1 MRAAAPTALALV
13 LLACTPAPRDA
24 APSPA
29 PSAPAA
35 APPPAPSAHA
45 FRSTPPPSCARRAA
59 GPAPAPLDPTH
70 AGSGVALAELDG
82 RTLAFVADEDD
93 RALHTVDVDA
103 RAALARTPLAGRPA
117 QVIVLGDG
125 RVVASLRDRGL
136 LEVLEPTGA
145 AAPLVR
151 RCLVPVAT
159 EPVGLAMTP
168 DRATLLVASRWEPA
182 LTGFATADLRRLG
195 ELPLARDPGA
205 VVASADGRRAF
216 VAHAVGG
223 RISVVALGEGGAP
236 TAARELSTDGV
247 EWRPQARFS
256 KIARPVAPPMTGRS
270 ARSAPFGPEG
280 LLPVDAPA
288 PAPARVERRGSQG
301 FALARAA
308 SGAVFAPIAL
318 VDPGREASS
327 GGYGAAR
334 AQTVIHHIAVVDATG
349 ERADVPPVSTHLG
362 THGCQLP
369 RAAAIA
375 PGEEV
380 LLVACLGRDEV
391 IAYDARAEIPGQAS
405 AAGSARD
412 RELYR
417 ARVGFGPTAIAVDG
431 ARGRAVVFTRFDGEL
446 TILPAARSP
455 ASAVVRA
462 PSKELSGEL
471 PVVVLPRASRLDER
485 RAEGQRLF
493 HAAGG
498 RRIAFDG
505 RACASCHPDGRDDAL
520 TWSTPEGPR
529 QTPMLMGRL
538 DGTAPYGW
546 EGNKKDLEGHFART
560 LSRLGGAGLTGGERD
575 AIFAYLRAMEPPG
588 GAADLTAEER
598 AALVAAPGGAAGA
611 GAVAGAGATGGGA
624 AEAGAVAA
632 GARVALA
639 ARGEALFHAPEA
651 GCSTCHLG
659 DELTTDGARH
669 DVRSATRFEAVRAFD
684 TPSLRFVGRS
694 APYYHDGRYP
704 TLLALLQG
712 ADGSMGHTAHLSA
725 EDRRALVAYLESL

>member
-13 LLACTPAPRDA
+13 LSACAPAPRDA
-24 APSPA
+24 TPPPPS

-35 APPPAPSAHA
+35 AVSTPPSAPA
-45 FRSTPPPSCARRAA
+45 AGSTPPPSCARRAA

-70 AGSGVALAELDG
+70 TGSGVALAELDG

-93 RALHTVDVDA
+93 RALHTVDLDA

-145 AAPLVR
+145 AAPLAR
-151 RCLVPVAT
+151 RCLVPVAR

-182 LTGFATADLRRLG
+182 LTSFATADLRRLG
-195 ELPLARDPGA
+195 ELPLARDPAA
-205 VVASADGRRAF
+205 VVASADGRRAL

-223 RISVVALGEGGAP
+223 RISAVALGDDGAP

-247 EWRPQARFS
+247 EWQRRAVFS
-256 KIARPVAPPMTGRS
+256 KTSWVPRPMPSTMT
-270 ARSAPFGPEG
+270 RSAPAG
-280 LLPVDAPA
+280 LTELLHADAPA
-288 PAPARVERRGSQG
+288 PVRVERRGSQG

-318 VDPGREASS
+318 VDPGREASG

-334 AQTVIHHIAVVDATG
+334 AQTVIHHIAVVDAAG

-362 THGCQLP
+362 TQGCQLP

-375 PGEEV
+375 PAEEV

-391 IAYDARAEIPGQAS
+391 IAYDARAAIPGQPG

-446 TILPAARSP
+446 TILPAVRAP
-455 ASAVVRA
+455 ASAVISA

-471 PVVVLPRASRLDER
+471 PVVVLPRASRLDEQ

-538 DGTAPYGW
+538 AGTAPYGW
-546 EGNKKDLEGHFART
+546 LGDKKDLEGHFART
-560 LSRLGGAGLTGGERD
+560 LSRLGGAGLTAGERD

-588 GAADLTAEER
+588 GAEDLTVEER
-598 AALVAAPGGAAGA
+598 AALVAPPPAGA
-611 GAVAGAGATGGGA
+611 EGAR
-624 AEAGAVAA
+624 A
-632 GARVALA
+632 GARAALA

-651 GCSTCHLG
+651 GCSSCHLG

-712 ADGSMGHTAHLSA
+712 VDGAMGHTAHLSA

>member
-1 MRAAAPTALALV
+1 MRAAAPTALAL
-13 LLACTPAPRDA
+13 LISCTPAPRDA
-24 APSPA
+24 APPA
-29 PSAPAA
+29 PSAAA
-35 APPPAPSAHA
+35 AGPTPPIIAAAGP
-45 FRSTPPPSCARRAA
+45 TPPPSCARRTA

-70 AGSGVALAELDG
+70 AGSGVALADLDG

-93 RALHTVDVDA
+93 RALHTVDLDA

-145 AAPLVR
+145 AAPLAR
-151 RCLVPVAT
+151 LCLVPVAS

-168 DRATLLVASRWEPA
+168 DRATLLVASRWAPA
-182 LTGFATADLRRLG
+182 LTSFATADLRRLG

-223 RISVVALGEGGAP
+223 RISVVALGDGGAP
-236 TAARELSTDGV
+236 TSARELPTDGV
-247 EWRPQARFS
+247 EWRPRAALS
-256 KIARPVAPPMTGRS
+256 KLSSWVAPPVPSGA
-270 ARSAPFGPEG
+270 ARSAPAGRKG
-280 LLPVDAPA
+280 LGAVQAPA
-288 PAPARVERRGSQG
+288 PVRVDRRGSQG

-308 SGAVFAPIAL
+308 NGAIFAPIAL
-318 VDPGREASS
+318 VDPGPGTNS

-334 AQTVIHHIAVVDATG
+334 AQTAIDHIAVVDALG

-362 THGCQLP
+362 TQGCQLP

-375 PGEEV
+375 PAEEV
-380 LLVACLGRDEV
+380 LLVTCLGRDEV
-391 IAYDARAEIPGQAS
+391 IAYDARARIPGQTK

-417 ARVGFGPTAIAVDG
+417 ARVGSGPTAIAVDS

-446 TILPAARSP
+446 TILPAARAP
-455 ASAVVRA
+455 ASAVIRS

-529 QTPMLMGRL
+529 QTPVLMGRL

-546 EGNKKDLEGHFART
+546 EGDKKDLEGHFART
-560 LSRLGGAGLTGGERD
+560 LSRLGGAGLTAEERD

-598 AALVAAPGGAAGA
+598 AAIVAPPPAGAAKA
-611 GAVAGAGATGGGA
+611 GVHA
-624 AEAGAVAA
+624 
-632 GARVALA
+632 ALA
-639 ARGEALFHAPEA
+639 ARGEALFNAREA
-651 GCSTCHLG
+651 GCSSCHVG

-669 DVRSATRFEAVRAFD
+669 DVGSATRFEAVRAFD
-684 TPSLRFVGRS
+684 TPSLRFIGRS

-704 TLLALLQG
+704 TLLALL
-712 ADGSMGHTAHLSA
+712 DGVDGTMGHTAHLSA
-725 EDRRALVAYLESL
+725 QDRRALVAYLESL

>member
-13 LLACTPAPRDA
+13 LSACTPAPRDA
-24 APSPA
+24 SPPSPLPP

-35 APPPAPSAHA
+35 AGSTPPSAPTAGSPPPPS
-45 FRSTPPPSCARRAA
+45 PPPSCARRAPA
-59 GPAPAPLDPTH
+59 PAPAPLDPTH
-70 AGSGVALAELDG
+70 TGSGVALAELDG

-93 RALHTVDVDA
+93 RALHTVDLDA

-136 LEVLEPTGA
+136 LEVLEPIGA
-145 AAPLVR
+145 AAPLAR
-151 RCLVPVAT
+151 RCLVPVAR

-182 LTGFATADLRRLG
+182 LTSFATADLRRLG
-195 ELPLARDPGA
+195 ELPLARDPAA
-205 VVASADGRRAF
+205 VVASADGRRAL

-223 RISVVALGEGGAP
+223 RISAVALGDGGAP

-247 EWRPQARFS
+247 EWRPRAVVG
-256 KIARPVAPPMTGRS
+256 KKPTAPRLMPS
-270 ARSAPFGPEG
+270 EAARSAPRGLEG
-280 LLPVDAPA
+280 LLPSDAPA
-288 PAPARVERRGSQG
+288 RVRVERRGSQG
-301 FALARAA
+301 FALARAP

-327 GGYGAAR
+327 GGYGAAL
-334 AQTVIHHIAVVDATG
+334 AQTVIHQIAVVDAAG

-375 PGEEV
+375 PAEEV

-391 IAYDARAEIPGQAS
+391 IAYDARAAIPGQPG

-446 TILPAARSP
+446 TILPAVRAP
-455 ASAVVRA
+455 ASAVMSA

-471 PVVVLPRASRLDER
+471 PVVVLPRASRLDEQ

-538 DGTAPYGW
+538 VGTAPYGW
-546 EGNKKDLEGHFART
+546 LGDKKDLEGHFART
-560 LSRLGGAGLTGGERD
+560 LSRLGGAGLTAGERD
-575 AIFAYLRAMEPPG
+575 AIFAYLRAMDPPG
-588 GAADLTAEER
+588 GAEDLTAEER
-598 AALVAAPGGAAGA
+598 AALVAPSPAGADGA
-611 GAVAGAGATGGGA
+611 GAAHAGAMA
-624 AEAGAVAA
+624 AS
-632 GARVALA
+632 ARAALA
-639 ARGEALFHAPEA
+639 ARGEALFHAREA
-651 GCSTCHLG
+651 GCSSCHLG

-712 ADGSMGHTAHLSA
+712 VDGSMGHTAHLSA

>member
-1 MRAAAPTALALV
+1 MRAAAPIALAL
-13 LLACTPAPRDA
+13 LPLACTPAPRDA
-24 APSPA
+24 APPA
-29 PSAPAA
+29 PSAAAAGPTPPITAA
-35 APPPAPSAHA
+35 APA
-45 FRSTPPPSCARRAA
+45 TPPSCARRAA

-70 AGSGVALAELDG
+70 AGSGVALADVGG

-93 RALHTVDVDA
+93 RALHTVDIDA

-136 LEVLEPTGA
+136 LEVLEPTGVD
-145 AAPLVR
+145 APLAR
-151 RCLVPVAT
+151 RCLVPVAS

-168 DRATLLVASRWEPA
+168 DRATLLVASRWHPA
-182 LTGFATADLRRLG
+182 LTSFATADLRRLG
-195 ELPLARDPGA
+195 ELSLARDPGA

-223 RISVVALGEGGAP
+223 RISVVSLGEGGAP

-247 EWRPQARFS
+247 EWRSRAVS
-256 KIARPVAPPMTGRS
+256 KKASWVAPPTSSMG
-270 ARSAPFGPEG
+270 ARRAPVGLEG
-280 LLPVDAPA
+280 LLRAQAPA
-288 PAPARVERRGSQG
+288 PVRVRRRGSQG

-318 VDPGREASS
+318 VDPGPETNS

-334 AQTVIHHIAVVDATG
+334 AQTVIHHIAVVDAMG

-375 PGEEV
+375 PGEDV
-380 LLVACLGRDEV
+380 LLVACLGHDEV
-391 IAYDARAEIPGQAS
+391 IAYDARAEIPGQPK
-405 AAGSARD
+405 AAGSVRD

-417 ARVGFGPTAIAVDG
+417 ARAGFGPTAIAVDG

-446 TILPAARSP
+446 TILPAARHP
-455 ASAVVRA
+455 TSAVIQP

-471 PVVVLPRASRLDER
+471 PVVVLPRASRLDEQ

-546 EGNKKDLEGHFART
+546 QGDKKDLEGHFART
-560 LSRLGGAGLTGGERD
+560 LSRLGGAGLTADERD

-588 GAADLTAEER
+588 DAADLMVEER
-598 AALVAAPGGAAGA
+598 AALVALPPAGAADAGALGA
-611 GAVAGAGATGGGA
+611 GAAETGDRA
-624 AEAGAVAA
+624 
-632 GARVALA
+632 ALA
-639 ARGEALFHAPEA
+639 ARGEALFHARET
-651 GCSTCHLG
+651 GCSSCHVG

-669 DVRSATRFEAVRAFD
+669 DVRSATRFEAVRAFE
-684 TPSLRFVGRS
+684 TPSLRFIGRS

-704 TLLALLQG
+704 TLRALL
-712 ADGSMGHTAHLSA
+712 DGVDGTMGHTAHLSA
-725 EDRRALVAYLESL
+725 EDRRALIAYLESL

>member
-13 LLACTPAPRDA
+13 LSACTPAPRDA
-24 APSPA
+24 PPPS

-35 APPPAPSAHA
+35 STPPSPPGAG
-45 FRSTPPPSCARRAA
+45 STPPPSCARRAPA
-59 GPAPAPLDPTH
+59 PAPAPLDPTH
-70 AGSGVALAELDG
+70 TGSGVALAELDG

-93 RALHTVDVDA
+93 RALHTVDLDA

-145 AAPLVR
+145 AAPLAR
-151 RCLVPVAT
+151 RCLVPVAR

-182 LTGFATADLRRLG
+182 LTSFATDDLRRIG
-195 ELPLARDPGA
+195 ELPLARDPTA
-205 VVASADGRRAF
+205 VVASADGQRAL

-223 RISVVALGEGGAP
+223 RISAVALAGGGAP

-247 EWRPQARFS
+247 EWQR
-256 KIARPVAPPMTGRS
+256 RPVLSKKAWAPRPMPS
-270 ARSAPFGPEG
+270 AMARSAPAGLEE
-280 LLPVDAPA
+280 LLPTDAPA
-288 PAPARVERRGSQG
+288 PVRVERRGSQG

-318 VDPGREASS
+318 VEPGRDASSGGS

-334 AQTVIHHIAVVDATG
+334 AQTVIHHIAVVDAAG

-362 THGCQLP
+362 TQGCQLP

-375 PGEEV
+375 PAEEV

-391 IAYDARAEIPGQAS
+391 IAYDARAAIPGQPG
-405 AAGSARD
+405 AAASARD

-446 TILPAARSP
+446 TILPAVRAP
-455 ASAVVRA
+455 ASAVISG

-471 PVVVLPRASRLDER
+471 PVVVLPRASRLDEQ

-493 HAAGG
+493 HAAGE

-529 QTPMLMGRL
+529 QTPVLMGRL
-538 DGTAPYGW
+538 VGTAPYGW
-546 EGNKKDLEGHFART
+546 LGDKKDLEGHFART
-560 LSRLGGAGLTGGERD
+560 LSRLGGAGLTAGERD
-575 AIFAYLRAMEPPG
+575 AIFAYLRAMEPPD

-598 AALVAAPGGAAGA
+598 AALVAPSPAGAEGA
-611 GAVAGAGATGGGA
+611 GAI
-624 AEAGAVAA
+624 AA
-632 GARVALA
+632 GARAALA
-639 ARGEALFHAPEA
+639 ARGEALFHAREA
-651 GCSTCHLG
+651 GCSSCHLG

-712 ADGSMGHTAHLSA
+712 VDGSMGHTAHLSA